1 MQYFQKIAE
10 GIGVAPVMAQLNEHL
25 ELWDQH
31 PFRTRLGPDGP
42 FDRTSDIWIRWR
54 PLNDLKE
61 PKDFNA
67 PHFAVFYPA
76 WENLPALHGVV
87 FAIMA
92 AVRATHLG
100 AILITRVP
108 PGVSIKPHNDRGGW
122 NAETMDTK
130 VYLTIKTNPYVETY
144 CEDER
149 IVMREGDVW
158 AFNNLV
164 THGLDNRGET
174 ERVSAIITMRT
185 F

>member
-1 MQYFQKIAE
+1 MIATDLDVE
-10 GIGVAPVMAQLNEHL
+10 PAVAQLQEHP
-25 ELWDQH
+25 ELWDQYQA
-31 PFRTRLGPDGP
+31 RTTRPGSAHKE
-42 FDRTSDIWIRWR
+42 TSDIWLRFRDPRELVDDISFC
-54 PLNDLKE
+54 E
-61 PKDFNA
+61 